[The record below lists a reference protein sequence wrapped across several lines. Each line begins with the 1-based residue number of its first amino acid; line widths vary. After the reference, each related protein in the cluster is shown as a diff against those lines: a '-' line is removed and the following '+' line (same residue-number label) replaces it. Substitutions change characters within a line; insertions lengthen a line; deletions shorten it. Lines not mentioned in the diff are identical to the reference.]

1 MSSSNNGHMVP
12 SLSVTRSLS
21 EGENILIIKKLI
33 KEDRVIC
40 IWANLV
46 HILRRPILAI
56 SNIWWTERP
65 PDGDRLQL
73 LTGNNGFPKRAVL
86 EGKLL
91 LAGLFQLA
99 RTLCHISQS
108 RVFFSPLF
116 NAYRGCGKWLD
127 TLRISVPLV
136 KEKGM

>member
-1 MSSSNNGHMVP
+1 MVP
-12 SLSVTRSLS
+12 SLSITWSLS

-56 SNIWWTERP
+56 SNTTTTEGP
-65 PDGDRLQL
+65 PDGDRLL
-73 LTGNNGFPKRAVL
+73 FLTGENGFHKRAVL

-91 LAGLFQLA
+91 LAGLFQFTL
-99 RTLCHISQS
+99 TLCHISQS
-108 RVFFSPLF
+108 GVFFFFFFLM
-116 NAYRGCGKWLD
+116 
-127 TLRISVPLV
+127 LREAAGSGQKHSKSLSLW
-136 KEKGM
+136 

>member
-1 MSSSNNGHMVP
+1 MVP
-12 SLSVTRSLS
+12 SLSITWSLS

-56 SNIWWTERP
+56 SNTTTTEGP
-65 PDGDRLQL
+65 PDGDRLL
-73 LTGNNGFPKRAVL
+73 FLTGENGFHKRAVL

-91 LAGLFQLA
+91 LAGLFQFTWEIP
-99 RTLCHISQS
+99 RTEEPGGY
-108 RVFFSPLF
+108 SP
-116 NAYRGCGKWLD
+116 RGC
-127 TLRISVPLV
+127 
-136 KEKGM
+136 KELHTNEHTHIHTCR